1 MNDNP
6 FILEPYKSK
15 DLFCDREKETSE
27 IIRYLENGRNI
38 TLVSPRRLGKTGLIY
53 RIFDELSDR
62 KTGFD
67 TFYTDI
73 SSSQNIDDFVKLLS
87 ESVVSTLKQKS
98 RISNFFKLLGGIRPI
113 LSYDPL
119 SGKPEVSITY
129 RNEDERVFTLKSIFN
144 YLENNNRKVI
154 VAIDEFQQIRQYHN
168 IDMEALLRTY
178 IQPLHNVRFLFCGSK
193 KHTMTDIF
201 SNAKRPFYESTTFY
215 SLKKL
220 DIDIYCNF
228 IIHKFTER
236 GKLINQEQAKDI
248 ILWTKDHTFYTQAL
262 CNEVFI
268 RSGSTIHDKDISEA
282 KNVILRLNEDRFL
295 EIQRLVTPSQWNL
308 MKAIAKESTLKQ
320 PTAQAFLTKYGLGSG
335 AGVLKN
341 LKTLVEK
348 ELVLEENALEGTA
361 YSIYNI
367 FLFRY
372 LEKL

>member
-1 MNDNP
+1 
-6 FILEPYKSK
+6 
-15 DLFCDREKETSE
+15 LFCDREKETSE

-193 KHTMTDIF
+193 KTHNDRYLF
-201 SNAKRPFYESTTFY
+201 KRKET
-215 SLKKL
+215 
-220 DIDIYCNF
+220 
-228 IIHKFTER
+228 
-236 GKLINQEQAKDI
+236 
-248 ILWTKDHTFYTQAL
+248 
-262 CNEVFI
+262 
-268 RSGSTIHDKDISEA
+268 
-282 KNVILRLNEDRFL
+282 ILRKHNILL
-295 EIQRLVTPSQWNL
+295 S
-308 MKAIAKESTLKQ
+308 KET
-320 PTAQAFLTKYGLGSG
+320 GH
-335 AGVLKN
+335 
-341 LKTLVEK
+341 
-348 ELVLEENALEGTA
+348 
-361 YSIYNI
+361 
-367 FLFRY
+367 RY
-372 LEKL
+372 LL